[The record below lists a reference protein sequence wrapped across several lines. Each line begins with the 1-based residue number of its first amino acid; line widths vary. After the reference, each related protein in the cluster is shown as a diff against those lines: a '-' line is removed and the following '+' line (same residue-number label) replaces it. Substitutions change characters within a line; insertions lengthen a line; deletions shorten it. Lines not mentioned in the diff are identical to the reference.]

1 MERLIGLLGIILLL
15 GIAFLISNNRKA
27 INYKT
32 VGVGLLAQILL
43 AVFVL
48 KVPLGQKIVLAVGL
62 FIQKVLEFAKIGGE
76 FAFGNLIDDTHIFI
90 VQLICSIIFM
100 MVIVNILYY
109 YKIMQRVILVL
120 GKAMNKLMDL
130 SGAEAFSAVANA
142 FVGQIVA
149 QVMIKPYLE
158 KLSKSEL
165 LSSMTGSM
173 ACLSGALIPVY
184 IAMGVP
190 AQYVLASSIMAI
202 PGAIVTS
209 KIVFPETTVPETAEG
224 MRIGRRRPFIN
235 VFAAISSG
243 ASEGI
248 MVAIKV
254 SAMLVALIALVAMID
269 WCLGGFG
276 NFLYN
281 TCHLTVPVLG
291 LDLQNL
297 SLKMIIGKIF
307 AIFAYAIG
315 VPMGEATTVGSL
327 MGTKI
332 VLNEMVAYVDMV
344 SLKDILSPKSFM
356 IATFALCSFGNFG
369 SIAMQIGGIGELAP
383 NQRKNL
389 AKLGLRALICGT
401 MTCYISAAIAGI
413 LLF

>member
-1 MERLIGLLGIILLL
+1 MERLIGILGIVLLL

-48 KVPLGQKIVLAVGL
+48 KVPLGQKIILAAGL
-62 FIQKVLEFAKIGGE
+62 FIQKVLEFATVGGK
-76 FAFGNLIDDTHIFI
+76 FAFGFLIDDTHIFI

-209 KIVFPETTVPETAEG
+209 KIVFPETTVPETAKG
-224 MRIGRRRPFIN
+224 MRISRRKPFIN

-269 WCLGGFG
+269 WILGCFG

-281 TCHLTVPVLG
+281 ACHLTAPILG

-307 AIFAYAIG
+307 SVFAFAIG
-315 VPMGEATTVGSL
+315 VPMGEATAVGSL

-332 VLNEMVAYVDMV
+332 VLNEMVAYVDMI
-344 SLKDILSPKSFM
+344 SLKEVLSPKSFM

-413 LLF
+413 LFS

>member
-1 MERLIGLLGIILLL
+1 MERFTGLLGIILLL
-15 GIAFLISNNRKA
+15 LLAFLLSNNRKA

-48 KVPLGQKIVLAVGL
+48 KVPLGQKIVLAIGL
-62 FIQKVLEFAKIGGE
+62 FIQKVLEFAQVGGR
-76 FAFGNLIDDTHIFI
+76 FAFGNLIDDSHIFI

-224 MRIGRRRPFIN
+224 MRISRRKPFIN

-269 WCLGGFG
+269 WILGGFG

-281 TCHLTVPVLG
+281 TCHITAPVLG
-291 LDLQNL
+291 LDLQHL

-307 AIFAYAIG
+307 AIFAISIG
-315 VPMGEATTVGSL
+315 VPISEATNVGSL

-332 VLNEMVAYVDMV
+332 VLNEMVAYVDMI
-344 SLKDILSPKSFM
+344 SLKDVLSPKSFM

-413 LLF
+413 LFS

>member
-1 MERLIGLLGIILLL
+1 MDRFFGIYGIVLLL
-15 GIAFLISNNRKA
+15 LLAFLMSNNRKA

-32 VGVGLLAQILL
+32 VGIGFLLQVLL

-48 KVPLGQKIVLAVGL
+48 KVPLGQKIVLGAGL
-62 FIQKVLEFAKIGGE
+62 FIQKVLEFASIGGK
-76 FAFGNLIDDTHIFI
+76 FAFGNLINDTNIFAL
-90 VQLICSIIFM
+90 QLICSIIFM

-120 GKAMNKLMDL
+120 GKLMNKIMDL

-149 QVMIKPYLE
+149 QMMIKPYLE

-184 IAMGVP
+184 IAMGIP
-190 AQYVLASSIMAI
+190 AEYVLASSIMAI

-209 KIVFPETTVPETAEG
+209 KIVFPETTVPETATS
-224 MRIGRRRPFIN
+224 MSISRRKPFIN

-254 SAMLVALIALVAMID
+254 SAMLIALVALVAMID
-269 WCLGGFG
+269 WSLGLFG
-276 NFLYN
+276 NFVYN
-281 TCHLTVPVLG
+281 ALHLSAPVCG
-291 LDLQNL
+291 FDLQNL
-297 SLKMIIGKIF
+297 SLKMIFGKIF
-307 AIFAYAIG
+307 AVFAFSIG
-315 VPMGEATTVGSL
+315 VPFAESTTVGSL

-332 VLNEMVAYVDMV
+332 VLNEMVAYVDLTQ
-344 SLKDILSPKSFM
+344 LKDVITPKSFM
-356 IATFALCSFGNFG
+356 IASFALCSFGNFG

-401 MTCYISAAIAGI
+401 MTCYISAAIAGMLI
-413 LLF
+413 